1 MTAASIEAAF
11 GTALVST
18 VNNADWP
25 IYPATRD
32 GDVPDDSCVIVR
44 CDQARH
50 IAGGY
55 YQADVEV
62 MVVSSS
68 LVEGEVATARG
79 IAGAIHTYLRG
90 NPAPGGSGFTVAG
103 IHLTAV
109 SSTEADRRWMQ
120 SALFTCGIRPA

>member
-50 IAGGY
+50 IAAGHY
-55 YQADVEV
+55 LADVEI
-62 MVVSSS
+62 MTVSSA
-68 LVEGEVATARG
+68 LIEGD
-79 IAGAIHTYLRG
+79 IAAGRAIADAVHDYLRG
-90 NPAPGGSGFTVAG
+90 NPSPSGSGFVVAG
-103 IHLTAV
+103 IHVTSVNSA
-109 SSTEADRRWMQ
+109 EADRRWMQ
-120 SALFTCGIRPA
+120 SVQCVCGLAPV

>member
-1 MTAASIEAAF
+1 MTAANIEAAF
-11 GTALVST
+11 GTALVSV

-25 IYPATRD
+25 VFGATRD

-50 IAGGY
+50 LTGGY
-55 YQADVEV
+55 FLADVEV

-68 LVEGEVATARG
+68 LIEGEVAVARG
-79 IAGAIHTYLRG
+79 IANSVHAYLRD
-90 NPAPGGSGFTVAG
+90 NPSPPGSGFTVAG
-103 IHLTAV
+103 VHVTAV

-120 SALFTCGIRPA
+120 SVLFTCGISPS

>member
-1 MTAASIEAAF
+1 MTAANIEAAF
-11 GTALVST
+11 GTALVSV

-25 IYPATRD
+25 IFPATRD

-50 IAGGY
+50 IAGGF

-68 LVEGEVATARG
+68 LIEGEVATARG
-79 IAGAIHTYLRG
+79 IASAIHAYLRG

-120 SALFTCGIRPA
+120 SVLFTCGIRPA